1 MTPLCVFCARPGSG
15 DHHPTGRSP
24 RGDYLD
30 YALTVI
36 ACSPC
41 NVADYKAWRAA
52 GIDDIE
58 NPSIARLR
66 RLAFFC
72 ARLGGQEHP
81 VALPPGFWRAL
92 ARCLSVVADDVE
104 R

>member
-1 MTPLCVFCARPGSG
+1 MRFLRKSG
-15 DHHPTGRSP
+15 PTDHHITGRSSL
-24 RGDYLD
+24 GDYLD
-30 YALTVI
+30 SALTVF
-36 ACSPC
+36 ACGPC

-52 GIDDIE
+52 GLDDIE

-81 VALPPGFWRAL
+81 AALPQEFWRAL
-92 ARCLSVVADDVE
+92 ALCLSIVADDVE
-104 R
+104 RSR